1 MIARPFIGEAGS
13 FERTGNR
20 KDYAVTPPKPT
31 VLESAMESGRHVC
44 GVGKIGDIFAHVGFS
59 EELKAS
65 GHARLWERSRKA
77 MGSGELVMTN
87 FVDFDMLY
95 GHRRD
100 PKGYGL
106 ALEEWD
112 EELGRFLN
120 ELKEGDLLVITADH
134 GNDPTWRGLIIP
146 VREYRCVIH
155 GAGPGDGGIRD
166 TFSDVG
172 ATIGDWLGVKM
183 DEGQSIL

>member
-1 MIARPFIGEAGS
+1 
-13 FERTGNR
+13 
-20 KDYAVTPPKPT
+20 
-31 VLESAMESGRHVC
+31 
-44 GVGKIGDIFAHVGFS
+44 
-59 EELKAS
+59 
-65 GHARLWERSRKA
+65 
-77 MGSGELVMTN
+77 MTN

-112 EELGRFLN
+112 EELGRFLK
-120 ELKEGDLLVITADH
+120 ELNEGDLLVITADH
-134 GNDPTWRGLIIP
+134 GNDPTWRGTDHTRERVP
-146 VREYRCVIH
+146 VLIH